1 MRFQFP
7 RLTPTVKKL
16 LIFLG
21 VSFVTVA
28 IVENVGGFPLFE
40 LGALNVGFMEGN
52 AWMLAWQ
59 PFTYWMV
66 WPPQPAALIGFAIT
80 LLMIYFFLSAFEESF
95 GAKRT
100 LQLTGVG
107 VLAGAAGCLA
117 LGALLSVMGVSV
129 QVFPPSGAGVVAA
142 AAFGAF
148 PVIFRG
154 REILLFPLMI
164 PLKAWTALAIGIGIS
179 ALMAVLAKD
188 PFVLAEQAAAIAA
201 GVGFAKWI
209 TRPRT
214 PSGASPKKKKRR
226 SGPDLRVVRGGDDE
240 PPRYLN

>member
-1 MRFQFP
+1 VRFQFP

-28 IVENVGGFPLFE
+28 IVQNVGGFPIFE
-40 LGALNVGFMEGN
+40 PTALNVGFMDGN

-59 PFTYWMV
+59 PLTYWMV
-66 WPPQPAALIGFAIT
+66 WPADPAVLLSAAIT
-80 LLMIYFFLSAFEESF
+80 LVMIYFFLSPFEEAF
-95 GAKRT
+95 GAKRA
-100 LQLTGVG
+100 LQLTAVG
-107 VLAGAAGCLA
+107 VLSGAAGALA
-117 LGALLSVMGVSV
+117 LAALLHVAGVSLRV
-129 QVFPPSGAGVVAA
+129 YPPHGAGVVAA

-154 REILLFPLMI
+154 REIMLFPLMI
-164 PLKAWTALAIGIGIS
+164 RLQAWTALAIGIGLS

-188 PFVLAEQAAAIAA
+188 PFVLATQAASIGA

-214 PSGASPKKKKRR
+214 PKKPTKPKRR
-226 SGPDLRVVRGGDDE
+226 SGPDLRVLRGGGDDE

>member
-1 MRFQFP
+1 
-7 RLTPTVKKL
+7 L
-16 LIFLG
+16 L
-21 VSFVTVA
+21 
-28 IVENVGGFPLFE
+28 
-40 LGALNVGFMEGN
+40 
-52 AWMLAWQ
+52 
-59 PFTYWMV
+59 
-66 WPPQPAALIGFAIT
+66 
-80 LLMIYFFLSAFEESF
+80 LLDFFRSAFEASF
-95 GAKRT
+95 GAKRP
-100 LQLTGVG
+100 LQRTGVG